1 MPCPY
6 ANIFGEPNKG
16 VHSIRFFGLAV
27 VDCILTIIAAYITSI
42 SYNINFLV
50 SLFGWFVLGELLHYI
65 FGVKTAF
72 LDMIGVVPNCS

>member
-1 MPCPY
+1 MLRR
-6 ANIFGEPNKG
+6 EETKE
-16 VHSIRFFGLAV
+16 
-27 VDCILTIIAAYITSI
+27 IIAENTKKQMA
-42 SYNINFLV
+42 NINFLV